1 MKKIATFRYNF
12 LFFLVALLYCL
23 DFDTVRAQETKKD
36 TLYLNEWFDRQ
47 YNLAEER
54 VISDMRFDG
63 VSYNN
68 YSAYFYRRETE
79 INESLYRIVK
89 KVSLKPRDR
98 IKLSDRIFFTINNE
112 YLPGFLQLYQMP
124 IPNPPEN
131 PRIIYEDGD

>member
-124 IPNPPEN
+124 IPKPPEN